1 MRQASLAM
9 YPFAHLREA
18 YQQLWDGIVKGV
30 AADRRSLPAQLL
42 LAQLMPAELT
52 WTDDVAGLWASPDMF
67 VAQTCG
73 WPLVTALAG
82 RVRVLGSFT
91 YDVDGAQGAHYRSA
105 IVATRPG
112 TVADFVGATVAVNN
126 PDSLSGWVSLR
137 CAVPG
142 YGPVV
147 WSGAHRQSLVAL
159 QEGRAELAAID
170 AVSFAH
176 IARSAPELVRGL
188 HLVGRG
194 PLVPSLPLI
203 APLALADADI
213 AALRGAL
220 VAALGDPQLA
230 DACRQLRISGFEP
243 LDFDDYAPIAD
254 LDPELYQAHFRPPVV
269 VSSLRP

>member
-18 YQQLWDGIVKGV
+18 YQQLWDGVV
-30 AADRRSLPAQLL
+30 ARVSADLRSLPPQ
-42 LAQLMPAELT
+42 LT
-52 WTDDVAGLWASPDMF
+52 WTDDVAGLWASPDML

-82 RVRVLGSFT
+82 RVRVVGAFA
-91 YDVDGAQGAHYRSA
+91 YDVDGAQGAHYRSS

-112 TVADFVGATVAVNN
+112 DVDDFIGATVAANN

-137 CAVPG
+137 HAVPG

-147 WSGAHRQSLVAL
+147 WTGSHHQSLVAL
-159 QEGRAELAAID
+159 HEGRVELASID

-176 IARSAPELVRGL
+176 IADSAPHLTEEL

-194 PLVPSLPLI
+194 PLVASLPLI
-203 APLALADADI
+203 APLDLADTDVMALRDALADA
-213 AALRGAL
+213 
-220 VAALGDPQLA
+220 LGDPHLA
-230 DACRQLRISGFEP
+230 HALRQLHICGFEP
-243 LDFDDYAPIAD
+243 LDFADYAPIAE
-254 LDPELYQAHFRPPVV
+254 LDPELYVAQRIG
-269 VSSLRP
+269 